1 MLYNFSQTDV
11 CAEKNSI
18 LVDIL
23 NKVRFDL
30 AYFFPRLTGVQ
41 GILLGLLIG
50 IE

>member
-1 MLYNFSQTDV
+1 MQTGV

-23 NKVRFDL
+23 IKVRFDL
-30 AYFFPRLTGVQ
+30 AYFFPRLTGGQ
-41 GILLGLLIG
+41 GIQLGLRIV